1 MNRWQALVE
10 IVKSFN
16 ERGRPGLALISVL
29 AVVMAGVAMVALPV
43 LGTAAAG
50 LSGPPRALV
59 AAPVSPPTQSGS

>member
-29 AVVMAGVAMVALPV
+29 AVVLAGVAMVALPV

-50 LSGPPRALV
+50 LSGHPGALV
-59 AAPVSPPTQSGS
+59 SAPVPSPAQRGS